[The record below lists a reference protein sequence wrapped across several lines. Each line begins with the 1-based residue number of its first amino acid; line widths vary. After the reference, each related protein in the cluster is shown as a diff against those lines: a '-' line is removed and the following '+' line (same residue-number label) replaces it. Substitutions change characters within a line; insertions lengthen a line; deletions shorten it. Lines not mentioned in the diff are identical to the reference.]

1 MGNTTNTLELLSQTF
16 NVNAISRA
24 EFRRFMGISPA
35 TDWRAY
41 KAGNYPRL
49 IKLGTHERIL
59 LTDLAAF
66 LDAGGSS
73 SSGRKRGRPVGSKNK
88 ASHAPA

>member
-1 MGNTTNTLELLSQTF
+1 MSSTLELLSQTF
-16 NVNAISRA
+16 ASANAISRA
-24 EFRRFMGISPA
+24 EFRKFMGVSPA
-35 TDWRAY
+35 TDWRAW

-59 LTDLAAF
+59 LVDLAAF

-73 SSGRKRGRPVGSKNK
+73 SSRKKQGRPVGSKNK
-88 ASHAPA
+88 PKTHAA

>member
-1 MGNTTNTLELLSQTF
+1 MSTLELLSQAF
-16 NVNAISRA
+16 ADAKAISRA
-24 EFRRFMGISPA
+24 DFRRFMGISPA
-35 TDWRAY
+35 TDWRAW
-41 KAGNYPRL
+41 KSGNYPRL

-73 SSGRKRGRPVGSKNK
+73 SSGKKRGRPVGSKNK
-88 ASHAPA
+88 TSLHAPA